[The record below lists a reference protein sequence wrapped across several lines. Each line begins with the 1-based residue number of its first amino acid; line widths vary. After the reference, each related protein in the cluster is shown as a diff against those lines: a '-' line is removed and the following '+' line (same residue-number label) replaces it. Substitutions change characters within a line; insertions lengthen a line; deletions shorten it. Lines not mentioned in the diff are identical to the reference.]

1 MKKTID
7 DALLQE
13 RIDAYLEK
21 HWDEVIMDIDKRISN
36 MFSKIVRELFSS
48 GYRGESTVE
57 KLLKEKIS
65 NVAEEVI
72 NSTEI
77 DKAEI
82 ERLVKKKIENQVKKL
97 QVDIDLH

>member
-21 HWDEVIMDIDKRISN
+21 HWDEIIMDIDKRISN
-36 MFSKIVRELFSS
+36 MFSKIVRDLFNG
-48 GYRGESTVE
+48 GYRESTVE